1 MSLPSPHFPSESS
14 TGRRRR
20 WVGQAHGSPRPLA
33 ASVEAPSSQQE
44 AARSGGPG
52 KQAGRG
58 GAPHTP
64 RSQRRG
70 QPEAAWKRQPGRRG
84 PAVLRASTAAGPS
97 SPSTPSSPW
106 GPLQG
111 QSLGDQASR
120 PDPRD
125 QPRAFYSFCQPEQPP
140 TPHFQAQ
147 RGPLRPTPWAGGGR
161 AGQTGRGGGV
171 EKAGQSEDG
180 VLRLPPRTAQHASTG
195 APQSRRPKNSEVL
208 PRNRHMFGVKVGR
221 WGGPPGKRK
230 RGKRQPAAGGSHVGP
245 GTPGRPTPG
254 GGSFGEEQVGAAAA
268 RRALTGGHP
277 LSTNE
282 DGEKSPRVQSPRAR
296 LRQTKPGPKRDG
308 PVAGGGQGGRDGGPV
323 GVDSTLPEAL
333 LTELSRWTTSWPGP
347 AGRPGRRRAPP
358 PGSVCLCSAAAS
370 GS

>member
-84 PAVLRASTAAGPS
+84 PAVPRASTAAGPS

-208 PRNRHMFGVKVGR
+208 PRTHVWGESRKVGWAPR
-221 WGGPPGKRK
+221 EEETRQEAASC
-230 RGKRQPAAGGSHVGP
+230 RRQPRGSRDP
-245 GTPGRPTPG
+245 RTADTR

-282 DGEKSPRVQSPRAR
+282 DGEKSPRVQSPRAH

-333 LTELSRWTTSWPGP
+333 LTELSRWTTSWPGL

-358 PGSVCLCSAAAS
+358 PGSVCLCSAAAG